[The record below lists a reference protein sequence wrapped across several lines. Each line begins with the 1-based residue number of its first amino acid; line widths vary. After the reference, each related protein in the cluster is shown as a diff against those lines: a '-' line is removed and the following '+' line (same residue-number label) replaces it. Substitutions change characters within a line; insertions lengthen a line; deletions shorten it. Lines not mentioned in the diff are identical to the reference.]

1 MRMKTKMN
9 FLLFV
14 GSLLFMNFSNA
25 FAQGD
30 FKPTCAVLN
39 VEATKSI
46 RAKMQGLDNVS
57 AGTMVR
63 RELEKLSIYQVAY
76 RQDMERLVS
85 NAKLDECFDIACLIE
100 SGEALGV
107 DKVVSGAIEYVEG
120 AIIISIREVDVASKR
135 VSNSISREF
144 RFLPDQL
151 RTMVEISL
159 RQMYNLPTDEALNRS
174 LTQQFSRDEIVNN
187 PGVNRLNLSGFRA
200 GIVALFGDS
209 RDIIRAPRSQGGF
222 DSRAVMFQ
230 FGYQF
235 ETQYLNQGR
244 LQALFE
250 FVPMIT
256 GIEQGLF
263 IPSLTIMHGIRDNK
277 TGLEFAFGPNFT
289 LGRVAN
295 GFINNNG
302 DWVLRS
308 EWSPAYEGEPQ
319 PEFFNRM
326 DSRGYYNI
334 NVGVVFAAGFSL
346 KSGNLNVPIN
356 AFTVMHRKSFRVGL
370 SVGINGKGR

>member
-1 MRMKTKMN
+1 MKTKMN

-14 GSLLFMNFSNA
+14 GSLILINCSNVFS
-25 FAQGD
+25 QGD

-63 RELEKLSIYQVAY
+63 RELEKLSIYQVSY
-76 RQDMERLVS
+76 RQDMERVVS
-85 NAKLDECFDIACLIE
+85 NAKLDECFDITCLVE
-100 SGEALGV
+100 TGEALNV
-107 DKVVSGAIEYVEG
+107 NRVVSGAIEYLEG
-120 AIIISIREVDVASKR
+120 SIIISIREVDVASKR

-144 RFLPDQL
+144 RFLPEQL
-151 RTMVEISL
+151 RMMVEITL
-159 RQMYNLPTDEALNRS
+159 RQMYNLPFDEVVNSR
-174 LTQQFSRDEIVNN
+174 LTQQFTRDDVINN
-187 PGVNRLNLSGFRA
+187 PGINRLNLSGFRV
-200 GIVALFGDS
+200 GVVSLLGENRSIMK
-209 RDIIRAPRSQGGF
+209 APRSQGGF
-222 DSRAVMFQ
+222 DSPAVLFQ

-256 GIEQGLF
+256 GVEQGLF
-263 IPSLTIMHGIRDNK
+263 IPSLTVMHGVRDNK

-289 LGRVAN
+289 LGQVASGYINDN
-295 GFINNNG
+295 G
-302 DWVLRS
+302 
-308 EWSPAYEGEPQ
+308 EWILEKTWRDLNLNEPE
-319 PEFFNRM
+319 PEFYRRM
-326 DSRGYYNI
+326 DSRGFYNI
-334 NVGVVFAAGFSL
+334 NVGVVLAAGFSL
-346 KSGNLNVPIN
+346 KSGSLNVPIN

>member
-1 MRMKTKMN
+1 MKN
-9 FLLFV
+9 NIILIAFGLLCI
-14 GSLLFMNFSNA
+14 GYQTS

-30 FKPTCAVLN
+30 FKQSCAVLN

-76 RQDMERLVS
+76 RQDMERVVS
-85 NAKLDECFDIACLIE
+85 NAQLDECFDLSCLFAT
-100 SGEALGV
+100 GEALKV
-107 DKVVSGAIEYVEG
+107 DRVVSGAIEYVEG
-120 AIIISIREVDVASKR
+120 SILISIREIDVASKK

-144 RFLPDQL
+144 RFLPEQMRL
-151 RTMVEISL
+151 MVEITL
-159 RQMYNLPTDEALNRS
+159 RQMYKLPFDESLNNT
-174 LTQQFSRDEIVNN
+174 LTYHSSRDDVFNN
-187 PGVNRLNLSGFRA
+187 PGINRLNLSGFRV
-200 GIVALFGDS
+200 GMVALLGEN
-209 RDIIRAPRSQGGF
+209 RNIMRAPRSQGGF
-222 DSRAVMFQ
+222 DSRAVLFQ

-250 FVPMIT
+250 FIPMIT
-256 GIEQGLF
+256 GVEQGLF
-263 IPSLTIMHGIRDNK
+263 IPSLTMLHGVRDNK
-277 TGLEFAFGPNFT
+277 SGLEFAFGPNFT
-289 LGRVAN
+289 LGQVAS

-308 EWSPAYEGEPQ
+308 DWTAVQGEPT
-319 PEFFNRM
+319 PEFYIRM
-326 DSRGYYNI
+326 DSRGFYTI
-334 NVGVVFAAGFSL
+334 NVGVVLATGFSL

-356 AFTVMHRKSFRVGL
+356 AFAVMHRKSYRVGI